1 MLLEQ
6 RVPEIEVCDRRV
18 PLGEPAASSSPSQW
32 CPNVHAGQKRQVL
45 LAGAPSTVSVSG
57 SFGQCGVEQSEVVC
71 GKPKAAGLL
80 AVA

>member
-1 MLLEQ
+1 MLLEE
-6 RVPEIEVCDRRV
+6 RVPEIEVRDRRV

-32 CPNVHAGQKRQVL
+32 CTIVHAGQKRQVL
-45 LAGAPSTVSVSG
+45 LAEPPSTVSVSG
-57 SFGQCGVEQSEVVC
+57 AKGQCGVEQSGVVC